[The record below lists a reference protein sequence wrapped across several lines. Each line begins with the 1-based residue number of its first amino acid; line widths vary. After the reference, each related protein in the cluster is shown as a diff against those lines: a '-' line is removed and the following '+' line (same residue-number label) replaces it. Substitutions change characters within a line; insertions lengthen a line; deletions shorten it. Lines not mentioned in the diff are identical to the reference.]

1 MAEVSLKEEIP
12 KSTRQRAPERSF
24 EREVSVVLVL
34 VSLLRYPPLN
44 FLIHL
49 RVEVQELVLE
59 KRTG

>member
-12 KSTRQRAPERSF
+12 KSTRQRAPGRSF
-24 EREVSVVLVL
+24 EREFSVVLVL